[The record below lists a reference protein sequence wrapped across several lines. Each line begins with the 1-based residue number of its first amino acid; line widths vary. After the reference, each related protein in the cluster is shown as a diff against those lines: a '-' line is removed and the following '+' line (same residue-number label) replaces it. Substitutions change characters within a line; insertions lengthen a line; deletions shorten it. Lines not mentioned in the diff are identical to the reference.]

1 MASTDDR
8 GEAGGEKPWIPY
20 EIADREGQ
28 LNPYP
33 FFSELRNEAPLRYD
47 PQRDTYDIVGY
58 DAVVEEVTQ
67 PDRFTRKDTSFMN
80 GSLLSTAEPIHSE
93 LREMAEEYFRPGFL
107 KEEYKPKIEDRV
119 DELLDSA
126 LAGDDKIDFVE
137 EFAKP
142 LPILIIAELLNVPS
156 DKMDTFRKWSA
167 TLATAPE
174 GNSPEAFAEL
184 EEKQGKAM
192 RELQD
197 LFDAE
202 VSRREESPVEDI
214 IMNHI
219 RAEQESDLVD
229 RSNVLANLSML
240 LVAGNVTTTQYLT
253 NAVWTFEEEGIIDDL
268 QTGKIPLMDALE
280 EVLRYRSPVMALKRI
295 ATKDTDIAGT
305 TISEGERCVGWI
317 NAANRDPEVFEDPD
331 EFRPG
336 REPDKE
342 PIPFGKG
349 IHYCLGAPLA
359 NMEARVFF
367 EKFLDRVDNWEV
379 TADEI
384 DPFVSSEI
392 NGPRQLPIRVT
403 TR

>member
-1 MASTDDR
+1 MSETDER
-8 GEAGGEKPWIPY
+8 GEAGGEKPWIPH

-33 FFSELRNEAPLRYD
+33 FFAEIREEAPLRYD

-58 DAVVEEVTQ
+58 DAVVESITQ
-67 PDRFTRKDTSFMN
+67 HERFTRRNTSYIN
-80 GSLLSTAEPIHSE
+80 GSLLSTGEPIHSE
-93 LREMAEEYFRPGFL
+93 LRGMAQDYFQPGFL
-107 KEEYKPKIEDRV
+107 KERYRPKIEARV
-119 DELLDSA
+119 DELLDGA
-126 LAGDDKIDFVE
+126 LAGDDHIDFVE

-142 LPILIIAELLNVPS
+142 LPILIIAELLNVPAER
-156 DKMDTFRKWSA
+156 MDTFRKWSA

-174 GNSPEAFAEL
+174 DNSPEAFAAL
-184 EEKQGKAM
+184 EKKQGKAM
-192 RELQD
+192 GELQE
-197 LFDAE
+197 LFQAE
-202 VSRREESPVEDI
+202 IDRREASPMEDI

-219 RAEQESDLVD
+219 RSERESDLVD

-240 LVAGNVTTTQYLT
+240 LIAGNVTTTQYLA
-253 NAVWTFEEEGIIDDL
+253 NAVWTFDEEDIVEDL
-268 QTGKIPLMDALE
+268 QTGEIPLMDALE
-280 EVLRYRSPVMALKRI
+280 EVLRYRSPVMPGKRI
-295 ATKDTDIAGT
+295 ATQNTEIAGVR
-305 TISEGERCVGWI
+305 IEEGQRIVGWLS
-317 NAANRDPEVFEDPD
+317 AANRDPEVFDDPD

-336 REPDKE
+336 RTYERE

-367 EKFLDRVDNWEV
+367 EKFLDRVDGWEV

-392 NGPRQLPIRVT
+392 YGPRQLPIRV
-403 TR
+403 RS